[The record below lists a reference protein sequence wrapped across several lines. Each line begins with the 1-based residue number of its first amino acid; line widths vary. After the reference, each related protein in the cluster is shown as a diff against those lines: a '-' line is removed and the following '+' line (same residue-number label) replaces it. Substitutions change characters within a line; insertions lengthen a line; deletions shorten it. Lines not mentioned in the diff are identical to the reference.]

1 MSGDL
6 KLGAA
11 CLRHIDRSQELLNRH
26 AFHGRKGPAAICDI
40 GTFPHAAG
48 DWNLNL
54 ENTGREPL
62 GKARLNRNISRL
74 SGDKVPGSV
83 AATSIGNVSFW
94 QPDIRLVEYRT
105 FDRPSALNLAIRPGC
120 RSTPQRWR

>member
-1 MSGDL
+1 L

-62 GKARLNRNISRL
+62 GKARLNRTFRGYRVTRRQDLSPRHPSAMGHFGDRISASSNIE
-74 SGDKVPGSV
+74 P
-83 AATSIGNVSFW
+83 SIGH
-94 QPDIRLVEYRT
+94 PL
-105 FDRPSALNLAIRPGC
+105 
-120 RSTPQRWR
+120 